1 MARLDALLKT
11 MLEKNASD
19 LFISAGAPPTF
30 KIHGEVQP
38 TTAAPLTPDFCQQL
52 LYEILDQ
59 EQQRKF
65 EETKDLDFAYEI
77 PGVARFR
84 GNLFRQR
91 KGISSVFRMI
101 PMKILTVEELRMPE
115 IIFKLARSNRGL
127 ILVTGTTGSGKST
140 TLAAMIDLRNRE
152 KAEHILTL
160 EDPLEFVHENKKCL
174 VHQRQI
180 GEHSHSFATSLRA
193 ALREAPDV
201 IMVGEMRDL
210 ETIGLAITAA
220 ETGHLVYGTLH
231 TSSAAK
237 TVDRIIDA
245 FPEDQQNQVR
255 TMLADS
261 LRGVISQTLVRR
273 ADGKGRAAAF
283 EIMVNNPAI
292 ANLIREGKTFQI
304 ISAIQTGKKEGM
316 ITLDQSLM
324 NLMLNKTI
332 FAEEAFRNAISK
344 EMFLSYIMPG
354 KRSE

>member
-1 MARLDALLKT
+1 MARLDALLKA
-11 MLEKNASD
+11 MIEKNASD
-19 LFISAGAPPTF
+19 LFISAGSPPTF

-38 TTAAPLTPDFCQQL
+38 TTTAPLTPDFSQQL
-52 LYEILDQ
+52 LYEILN
-59 EQQRKF
+59 EAQQRKF
-65 EETKDLDFAYEI
+65 EESMDLDFAYEI
-77 PGVARFR
+77 SGVARFR
-84 GNLFRQR
+84 GNFFQQR
-91 KGISSVFRMI
+91 KGISGVFRMI
-101 PMKILTVEELRMPE
+101 PMKILTVEELGMPE
-115 IIFKLARSNRGL
+115 VIMKLARSNRGL

-140 TLAAMIDLRNRE
+140 TLAAMVDLRNRE
-152 KAEHILTL
+152 KTEHILTL

-180 GEHSHSFATSLRA
+180 GEHSHSFSAALRA

-201 IMVGEMRDL
+201 ILVGEMRDL
-210 ETIGLAITAA
+210 ETISMAITAA

-261 LRGVISQTLVRR
+261 LRGVISQTLVKR
-273 ADGKGRAAAF
+273 ADGQGRVAAM
-283 EIMVNNPAI
+283 EILVSTPAI

-304 ISAIQTGKKEGM
+304 ISALQTGKKEGM

-324 NLMLNKTI
+324 NLMLGKVI
-332 FAEEAFRNAISK
+332 FAEEAFRNAINK
-344 EMFLSYIMPG
+344 EMFLPYVMP
-354 KRSE
+354 KNRSD